1 MRLWQKRP
9 WIPLEH
15 QGGAQTTKLGYSARI
30 SNHKVSLGEN
40 MTSWIVSSSEKALAI
55 SSNHKAP
62 QPRPVVHP
70 SGGFLFTQR
79 EANHQFEV
87 ILSYFSTNFRWLLV
101 RDHLLAHHLRRLLKH
116 SSQNAKLVYN
126 FESLSLDTRHGFG
139 VIHFIVLAS
148 ISMQQPHVFMA
159 SSQKASNSSPSS
171 TSGGFFHLRWGNE
184 WRLVNYNLGMITYWA
199 QWKAS

>member
-40 MTSWIVSSSEKALAI
+40 MTSWIVSSSEKALSI
-55 SSNHKAP
+55 SSNHNAP

-79 EANHQFEV
+79 EANHQFDV
-87 ILSYFSTNFRWLLV
+87 ILSYFQRILDDYL
-101 RDHLLAHHLRRLLKH
+101 
-116 SSQNAKLVYN
+116 
-126 FESLSLDTRHGFG
+126 FE
-139 VIHFIVLAS
+139 
-148 ISMQQPHVFMA
+148 
-159 SSQKASNSSPSS
+159 
-171 TSGGFFHLRWGNE
+171 
-184 WRLVNYNLGMITYWA
+184 ITYLHTICAVFWNILHKM
-199 QWKAS
+199 QS

>member
-1 MRLWQKRP
+1 MDRQFIWKSPRYLIQSQGPTATTSRSSKWRIFIHTKRSKP
-9 WIPLEH
+9 SIWC
-15 QGGAQTTKLGYSARI
+15 
-30 SNHKVSLGEN
+30 NF
-40 MTSWIVSSSEKALAI
+40 IV
-55 SSNHKAP
+55 
-62 QPRPVVHP
+62 
-70 SGGFLFTQR
+70 
-79 EANHQFEV
+79 
-87 ILSYFSTNFRWLLV
+87 FSTNFRWLLA
-101 RDHLLAHHLRRLLKH
+101 RDHLLAHHLHRLLKH